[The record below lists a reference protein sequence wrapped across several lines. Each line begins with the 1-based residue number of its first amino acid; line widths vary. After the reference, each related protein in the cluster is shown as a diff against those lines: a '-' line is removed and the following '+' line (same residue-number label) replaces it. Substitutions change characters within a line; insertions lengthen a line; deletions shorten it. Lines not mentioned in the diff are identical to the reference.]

1 MVTYENFKSKQI
13 YYCGYKY
20 MNSFVLTGIKFQSKG
35 TPTVKF
41 EKKHFLSLILFLT
54 MRAGF

>member
-35 TPTVKF
+35 TPTAK
-41 EKKHFLSLILFLT
+41 I
-54 MRAGF
+54 